1 MAFVDITDPKSVLGC
16 GTLMLPY
23 MRSTDPLPITNEVG
37 LDLLSHTN
45 APVIIKRLL
54 YLIEKTN
61 RPEDF
66 AETLSAMSTRR
77 EQPQEISNRLKRLGY
92 PIEFDFSERH
102 AKEYILRSSNTRQTA
117 HLVPLDQNKH
127 RVFVVFLRFDAD
139 EVSVVCRNET
149 GQEGIP
155 LFKRKRMFG
164 VGELEIFHFAR
175 LLVVSNQIRF
185 LFPDSCQ
192 I

>member
-1 MAFVDITDPKSVLGC
+1 MYRKTAFLYIVSRQCIKIGC
-16 GTLMLPY
+16 FCAF
-23 MRSTDPLPITNEVG
+23 NE
-37 LDLLSHTN
+37 LDAQKYRRFIHCHMSMYKTTVFLCIFSPRCKKIGYFFTSKALN
-45 APVIIKRLL
+45 AQKAL
-54 YLIEKTN
+54 
-61 RPEDF
+61 
-66 AETLSAMSTRR
+66 A
-77 EQPQEISNRLKRLGY
+77 GG
-92 PIEFDFSERH
+92 
-102 AKEYILRSSNTRQTA
+102 RQIA

-139 EVSVVCRNET
+139 EVSAICRNET

>member
-1 MAFVDITDPKSVLGC
+1 MYKTIVFLCIVSPRCKKIGYFFTSKAL
-16 GTLMLPY
+16 
-23 MRSTDPLPITNEVG
+23 
-37 LDLLSHTN
+37 N
-45 APVIIKRLL
+45 AQKAL
-54 YLIEKTN
+54 
-61 RPEDF
+61 
-66 AETLSAMSTRR
+66 A
-77 EQPQEISNRLKRLGY
+77 GG
-92 PIEFDFSERH
+92 
-102 AKEYILRSSNTRQTA
+102 RQIA

-139 EVSVVCRNET
+139 EVSAICRNET